1 MGLVTTQRESICGWG
16 TAMKSKSMADT
27 HYLEN
32 RMAYPLVE
40 RLKHLEQWAEKFSF
54 SF

>member
-1 MGLVTTQRESICGWG
+1 
-16 TAMKSKSMADT
+16 MADT
-27 HYLEN
+27 TYLKN